1 MRIKT
6 NVIIAT
12 LLILIFSFGLIASID
27 NNIVSVLYIISML
40 LLSNTLRKRYGI
52 EVR

>member
-12 LLILIFSFGLIASID
+12 LLILIFNLGLIASID

-40 LLSNTLRKRYGI
+40 LLSNALRKRYGI